1 MSQGFDASTSEQ
13 SGYRVV
19 SLRGEF
25 DLLVKPEVD
34 AELRP
39 ALEPSVGPLIIDLEG
54 LTFIDSSGVHSLVMA
69 HRSASANGQRL
80 VVVPGSDQV
89 TKVLRLCGLESR
101 LAMADSV
108 ADAIARL
115 QDPDFAAA

>member
-1 MSQGFDASTSEQ
+1 MSQRFDASTSEQ

-34 AELRP
+34 AELRA
-39 ALEPSVGPLIIDLEG
+39 ALEPSVGPLIIDLGG

-69 HRSASANGQRL
+69 HRSASACGQRL

-89 TKVLRLCGLESR
+89 TKVLRLCGLEDR